1 MFLFLQGSLRIKSL
15 VGTSPSGGE
24 KSGPRVSR
32 THLLGPMRALLYK
45 VRVLSGAD
53 PCALETAD
61 LEMRPRSFMGS
72 PWDGEFP
79 LGAVAYRMFL

>member
-1 MFLFLQGSLRIKSL
+1 MFPFLQGSSRIKSL
-15 VGTSPSGGE
+15 VSTSPSGGE

-32 THLLGPMRALLYK
+32 THLPGPTCALLYK
-45 VRVLSGAD
+45 VCVLSSVD

-61 LEMRPRSFMGS
+61 LGMRPRSFMGS

-79 LGAVAYRMFL
+79 LGVVAYRMFL